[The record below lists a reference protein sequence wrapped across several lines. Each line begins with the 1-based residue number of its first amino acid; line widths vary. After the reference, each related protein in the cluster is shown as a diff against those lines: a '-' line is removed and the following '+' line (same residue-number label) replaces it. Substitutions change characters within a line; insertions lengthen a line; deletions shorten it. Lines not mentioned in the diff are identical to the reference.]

1 MTFRDM
7 NANSTST
14 ANAATATTRRP
25 MWRRI
30 LKVSAWT
37 LMAIVLYAF
46 GMVAAVLGL
55 LHPERL
61 TPLLEHVANNTLR
74 ADVTLG
80 HAQLSIR
87 GSFPYLGI
95 EMRDLTV
102 VSRDIK
108 TLDAADR
115 EMLPEWADTLLTVK
129 SFEGSIKLTD
139 LLVGDITIDSVII
152 DRPQANIVIVDDE
165 TNNYDIFP
173 PSEEE
178 DTTAFNI
185 ADLPKITLTRF
196 ALTNPGPVRF
206 YSDGAMATASFSAI
220 SLSGKDKPLYRIDFD
235 GDIDCPP
242 ISEIFGIEDLGFGLN
257 GNIRWD
263 QAKPEEIALEGF
275 AFKMSL
281 IQGNIDTGV
290 NIGDSARINDL
301 RLHLDP
307 LPVGELLAAVPEDMA
322 EFYGIPVG
330 INTNARIS
338 IDAKLLKPFSLG
350 ADGDAL
356 PTMDVDVFV
365 ADSYLKWQQVD
376 FRHLSAD
383 MSLHL
388 DGNDLNAS
396 VLTIRQLN
404 IAGPA
409 TNLHLTG
416 IVTEMLGDPLFD
428 GKVNGVSHLGALPP
442 QLKRLL
448 GGASISGDLTANA
461 RIKGRPSMLSPGG
474 FQRLLVKGDI
484 GLRKF
489 RWESDTVNYIYV
501 DRALFRFGTQETF
514 RRAGVTST
522 GLLTANL
529 TADSVYMSTPE
540 ARMHL
545 TALKMGIGTRNSH
558 SHHCDHDIQPMGG
571 GLSFARYEMFSVADS
586 SRVRLRDVKGYAI
599 AKAYEGDEHR
609 PHLVFDLEMKRFS
622 AGDRSTRAVLRGA
635 KTHIEAI
642 LRPET
647 DRTRAIRAIGD
658 SIHRAD
664 PTLDRDSVYEM
675 ASAEYRR
682 RRGRPRRAAAKED
695 EGTEAI
701 DFGTT
706 TAMRRVLRSWDISGT
721 IAGKRARLYTPYF
734 PLRNNLR
741 DIDIAFNNDSLNINH
756 IRYIVGSSDFTITG
770 KVSNIKK
777 ALTSRRKKQPLGIHL
792 DVSSDTIDVNQ
803 LAQAIF
809 TGAAYSSAAAAG
821 NSINLGDSDNEID
834 LDCAIQQQVATE
846 PDTVVP
852 ILVPTNIDANIHIDA
867 DNVRYADLML
877 HGLHGHAMIYNGA
890 LNLHELNATSD
901 VGDINL
907 SALYMGR
914 RVDELSFGFGMQL
927 SRFNLSNFLSL
938 VPAIDSIMPV
948 LRNFSGIIDAEIAA
962 TTPISPSM
970 DFVLPDFKAAVKL
983 DGKQLVLIDPDTF
996 KMLSKWL
1003 FFKNKK
1009 RNIIDQM
1016 SIQMMVE
1023 NNQLQI
1029 FPFIFDIDR
1038 YRLGIQGYN
1047 DFALNFKYH
1056 VAVLKSPL
1064 PFKFGINIS
1073 GNPDKMK
1080 IRLGRARLKPDD
1092 ALAVNLV
1099 DTTRINLLRQIS
1111 NVFRRGIREGDRARL
1126 RLGSLHNHGASPADE
1141 IPANDTLSAA
1151 DSAAFI
1157 REGLIEAPE
1166 PVATPESN
1174 KSKVTKNKKNKSDK
1188 RGKRNNPAA
1197 RDIKD
1202 DEKSEEEKI

>member
-1 MTFRDM
+1 M
-7 NANSTST
+7 NINTTST
-14 ANAATATTRRP
+14 ANSAAPTRRP
-25 MWRRI
+25 TWRRV
-30 LKVSAWT
+30 LKVSAWV

-46 GMVAAVLGL
+46 GMVAATLSL
-55 LHPERL
+55 LHPQRL
-61 TPLLEHVANNTLR
+61 TPLLEHVANHTLR

-80 HAQLSIR
+80 YAELNIR

-108 TLDAADR
+108 TMDAAER

-139 LLVGDITIDSVII
+139 LLAGAITVDSVII

-206 YSDGAMATASFSAI
+206 YSDGAMATASFNAI
-220 SLSGKDKPLYRIDFD
+220 SLSGKDKPMYRIDFD
-235 GDIDCPP
+235 GDADCPA

-281 IQGNIDTGV
+281 IQGNIDTRF
-290 NIGDSARINDL
+290 NIGDSARIDAL

-330 INTNARIS
+330 INTDARIRV
-338 IDAKLLKPFSLG
+338 DAKLLKPYSLG
-350 ADGDAL
+350 TDGDAL
-356 PTMDVDVFV
+356 PTMDVDVSV

-376 FRHLSAD
+376 FRHFSTD
-383 MSLHL
+383 MSLHI
-388 DGNDLNAS
+388 DGNNLNAS
-396 VLTIRQLN
+396 ILTIHQLN

-409 TNLHLTG
+409 TDLHLTG
-416 IVTEMLGDPLFD
+416 TVTEMLGDPLFD

-484 GLRKF
+484 GLRNF
-489 RWESDTVNYIYV
+489 RWESDTVNSMYV
-501 DRALFRFGTQETF
+501 DRALFKFGTQETF
-514 RRAGVTST
+514 KRADVTAT
-522 GLLTANL
+522 GLLTAHL
-529 TADSVYMSTPE
+529 TVDSVYISSPE

-545 TALKMGIGTRNSH
+545 TGLEMGIGTRNSH
-558 SHHCDHDIQPMGG
+558 SHHCDHDIRPMGG
-571 GLSFARYEMFSVADS
+571 ALSFARYEMFSVADS
-586 SRVRLRDVKGYAI
+586 ARVRLRNVKGYAI

-609 PHLVFDLEMKRFS
+609 PHLILDLEMHRFS

-635 KTHIEAI
+635 KTHLEAI

-647 DRTRAIRAIGD
+647 DRSRAIRAIGD
-658 SIHRAD
+658 SIHRAN
-664 PTLDRDSVYEM
+664 PTLDRDSIYGI
-675 ASAEYRR
+675 ATAEYRR
-682 RRGRPRRAAAKED
+682 RRGRPHRTTVKDSE
-695 EGTEAI
+695 TETI

-706 TAMRRVLRSWDISGT
+706 TAMRRFLRSWDINGT

-741 DIDIAFNNDSLNINH
+741 DIDITFNNDSLDIH
-756 IRYIVGSSDFTITG
+756 SMRYTVGSSNFTITG
-770 KVSNIKK
+770 KISNIKK
-777 ALTSRRKKQPLGIHL
+777 ALTSRRKSQPLGILL

-803 LAQAIF
+803 LARAVF
-809 TGAAYSSAAAAG
+809 AGAAYSSAAAAG
-821 NSINLGDSDNEID
+821 NGISLGDSDNEID
-834 LDCAIQQQVATE
+834 LECAMKQQGATAA
-846 PDTVVP
+846 DTIVP

-867 DNVRYADLML
+867 ANVRYADLML
-877 HGLHGHAMIYNGA
+877 HGLHGHAMMYNGA
-890 LNLHELNATSD
+890 VNLHELNATSD
-901 VGDINL
+901 VGDINI

-927 SRFNLSNFLSL
+927 SQFNLANFLSL

-948 LRNFSGIIDAEIAA
+948 LRDFSGIIDAEIAA

-970 DFVLPDFKAAVKL
+970 DFVLPEFNAAVKL

-996 KMLSKWL
+996 KTLSKWL

-1016 SIQMMVE
+1016 SIQMTVE
-1023 NNQLQI
+1023 NNQLHI
-1029 FPFIFDIDR
+1029 YPFIFDIDR
-1038 YRLGIQGYN
+1038 YRLGVQGYN

-1056 VAVLKSPL
+1056 IAVLKSPL

-1080 IRLGRARLKPDD
+1080 IRLGRARLKPGD
-1092 ALAVNLV
+1092 ALAVNIV
-1099 DTTRINLLRQIS
+1099 DTTRVNLMRQIS
-1111 NVFRRGIREGDRARL
+1111 NIFRRGIREGDRAHL
-1126 RLGSLHNHGASPADE
+1126 RLEALRHHGATPADD
-1141 IPANDTLSAA
+1141 IPDNDTLSPV
-1151 DSAAFI
+1151 DSTEFI
-1157 REGLIEAPE
+1157 YERQIEAP
-1166 PVATPESN
+1166 VHAATA
-1174 KSKVTKNKKNKSDK
+1174 KNKKVKKDKKDKSKNSKQDTQ
-1188 RGKRNNPAA
+1188 AS

-1202 DEKSEEEKI
+1202 DEKTHKNHI

>member
-1 MTFRDM
+1 M
-7 NANSTST
+7 NTDTTST
-14 ANAATATTRRP
+14 ATTATTSPRRP
-25 MWRRI
+25 MWRRV
-30 LKVSAWT
+30 LKVSAWV
-37 LMAIVLYAF
+37 LMAILLYAF
-46 GMVAAVLGL
+46 GMVAATLSL

-80 HAQLSIR
+80 HAELSIR

-108 TLDAADR
+108 ALSADER

-139 LLVGDITIDSVII
+139 LLVGDITVDSVII

-196 ALTNPGPVRF
+196 ALTNPGPIRF
-206 YSDGAMATASFSAI
+206 YSDGAMATANFSEI

-235 GDIDCPP
+235 GNADCPA

-281 IQGNIDTGV
+281 IQGNIDTQV
-290 NIGDSARINDL
+290 NIGDSARIDAL

-330 INTNARIS
+330 INTNARIRV
-338 IDAKLLKPFSLG
+338 DAKLLKPYSLG
-350 ADGDAL
+350 TDGDAL
-356 PTMDVDVFV
+356 PTMDVDVSV

-376 FRHLSAD
+376 FRHFSTD
-383 MSLHL
+383 MSLHI
-388 DGNDLNAS
+388 DGNNLNAS
-396 VLTIRQLN
+396 ILTIHQLN

-409 TNLHLTG
+409 TDLHLTG
-416 IVTEMLGDPLFD
+416 TVTEMLGDPLFD
-428 GKVNGVSHLGALPP
+428 GTVNGISHLGALPP

-484 GLRKF
+484 GLRNF
-489 RWESDTVNYIYV
+489 RWESDTANYLYV
-501 DRALFRFGTQETF
+501 GRALFKFGTQETF
-514 RRAGVTST
+514 RRADVTAT
-522 GLLTANL
+522 GLLTAHL
-529 TADSVYMSTPE
+529 TVDSMHLNSPE

-545 TALKMGIGTRNSH
+545 TGLEMGIGTRNSH
-558 SHHCDHDIQPMGG
+558 SHHCDHDIRPMGG
-571 GLSFARYEMFSVADS
+571 ALSFARYEMFSVADS
-586 SRVRLRDVKGYAI
+586 ARVRLRNVKVYAI

-609 PHLVFDLEMKRFS
+609 PHLILDLEMHRFS

-635 KTHIEAI
+635 KTHLEAI

-647 DRTRAIRAIGD
+647 DRSRAIRAIGD
-658 SIHRAD
+658 SIHRAN
-664 PTLDRDSVYEM
+664 PTLDRDSIYGM
-675 ASAEYRR
+675 ATAEYRR
-682 RRGRPRRAAAKED
+682 RRGRPHRTTVKDSE
-695 EGTEAI
+695 TETI

-706 TAMRRVLRSWDISGT
+706 TAMRRFLRSWDINGT

-734 PLRNNLR
+734 PLRNSLR
-741 DIDIAFNNDSLNINH
+741 DIDITFNNDSLDIH
-756 IRYIVGSSDFTITG
+756 SMRYTVGSSDFTITG
-770 KVSNIKK
+770 KISNIKK
-777 ALTSRRKKQPLGIHL
+777 ALTSRRKSQPLGILL

-803 LAQAIF
+803 LARAVF
-809 TGAAYSSAAAAG
+809 AGAAYSSAAAAG
-821 NSINLGDSDNEID
+821 NGISLGDSDNEID
-834 LDCAIQQQVATE
+834 LECAMKQQGATAA
-846 PDTVVP
+846 DTIVP

-867 DNVRYADLML
+867 ANVRYADLML
-877 HGLHGHAMIYNGA
+877 HGLHGHAMMYNGA
-890 LNLHELNATSD
+890 VNLHELNATSD
-901 VGDINL
+901 VGDINI

-927 SRFNLSNFLSL
+927 SQFNLANFLSL

-948 LRNFSGIIDAEIAA
+948 LRDFSGIIDAEIAA
-962 TTPISPSM
+962 TAPISPSM
-970 DFVLPDFKAAVKL
+970 DFVLPEFNAAVKL

-996 KMLSKWL
+996 KTLSKWL

-1016 SIQMMVE
+1016 SIQMTVE

-1029 FPFIFDIDR
+1029 YPLIFDIDR
-1038 YRLGIQGYN
+1038 YRLGVQGYN

-1056 VAVLKSPL
+1056 IAVLKSPL

-1080 IRLGRARLKPDD
+1080 IRLGRARLKPGD
-1092 ALAVNLV
+1092 ALTVNIV
-1099 DTTRINLLRQIS
+1099 DTTRVNLMRQIS

-1126 RLGSLHNHGASPADE
+1126 RLETLHNHGATPADE
-1141 IPANDTLSAA
+1141 IPDNDTLSRA
-1151 DSAAFI
+1151 DSVEFI

-1166 PVATPESN
+1166 HAVTPQSDA
-1174 KSKVTKNKKNKSDK
+1174 KGKKGKKNKRNK
-1188 RGKRNNPAA
+1188 RERQDTQVS

-1202 DEKSEEEKI
+1202 DETNDENHI

>member
-1 MTFRDM
+1 M
-7 NANSTST
+7 NANTTST
-14 ANAATATTRRP
+14 ANSAAPLRRP
-25 MWRRI
+25 TWRRV

-46 GMVAAVLGL
+46 GMVAATLSL
-55 LHPERL
+55 LHPQRL
-61 TPLLEHVANNTLR
+61 TPLLEHVANHTLR
-74 ADVTLG
+74 ADVSLG
-80 HAQLSIR
+80 HAELSIR
-87 GSFPYLGI
+87 GSFPYLGV

-108 TLDAADR
+108 ALDAADR

-139 LLVGDITIDSVII
+139 LLTGAITVDSVII

-173 PSEEE
+173 PSEQE

-206 YSDGAMATASFSAI
+206 YSDGALATATFSAI
-220 SLSGKDKPLYRIDFD
+220 ALSGKDKPLYRIDFD
-235 GDIDCPP
+235 GEADYPL
-242 ISEIFGIEDLGFGLN
+242 ISEVFGIKDLGFGLN

-281 IQGNIDTGV
+281 IQGNIDTRF
-290 NIGDSARINDL
+290 NIGDSARVDAL

-307 LPVGELLAAVPEDMA
+307 LPVGEVLAAVPEDMA

-330 INTNARIS
+330 INTNARIRV
-338 IDAKLLKPFSLG
+338 DAKLLKPFSLG

-356 PTMDVDVFV
+356 PTMDVDVSV

-376 FRHLSAD
+376 FRHFSTD
-383 MSLHL
+383 MSLHI

-396 VLTIRQLN
+396 ILTIHQLN

-409 TNLHLTG
+409 TDLHLTG
-416 IVTEMLGDPLFD
+416 TVTEMLGDPLFD

-474 FQRLLVKGDI
+474 FQQLLVKGNI
-484 GLRKF
+484 GLRNF
-489 RWESDTVNYIYV
+489 RLESDTVNSIYV
-501 DRALFRFGTQETF
+501 DRALFNFGTQETF
-514 RRAGVTST
+514 KRADVTAT
-522 GLLTANL
+522 GLLTAHL
-529 TADSVYMSTPE
+529 TVDSVYMSTPE

-545 TALKMGIGTRNSH
+545 TGLEMGIGTRNSH
-558 SHHCDHDIQPMGG
+558 RHHCDHEIRPMGG
-571 GLSFARYEMFSVADS
+571 GISFDRYEMFSVADS
-586 SRVRLRDVKGYAI
+586 SRVRLRNVKGYAI
-599 AKAYEGDEHR
+599 AKAYEGNAHR
-609 PHLVFDLEMKRFS
+609 PHLILDLEMKRFS
-622 AGDRSTRAVLRGA
+622 AGDRSTRAVLRSA
-635 KTHIEAI
+635 KTHLEAI

-647 DRTRAIRAIGD
+647 DRTRVIRAIGD
-658 SIHRAD
+658 SIHRVNPA
-664 PTLDRDSVYEM
+664 LDRDSIYEM
-675 ASAEYRR
+675 AAAEYRR
-682 RRGRPRRAAAKED
+682 RRGRPRRAMVNDSE
-695 EGTEAI
+695 TETI

-706 TAMRRVLRSWDISGT
+706 TAMRRLLRSWDITGT

-734 PLRNNLR
+734 PLRNSLR
-741 DIDIAFNNDSLNINH
+741 DIDIAFNNDSLDIHNM
-756 IRYIVGSSDFTITG
+756 RYTVGASDFTITG

-777 ALTSRRKKQPLGIHL
+777 ALTSRSKRQPLGIHL

-803 LAQAIF
+803 LAQAVF
-809 TGAAYSSAAAAG
+809 AGAAYSSAAAAG
-821 NSINLGDSDNEID
+821 NGISLGDSDNEID
-834 LDCAIQQQVATE
+834 LDCAMQQQTTTQS
-846 PDTVVP
+846 DTVVP

-867 DNVRYADLML
+867 ANVRYADLML
-877 HGLHGHAMIYNGA
+877 HNLHGHAMALNGA

-901 VGDINL
+901 VGNINL

-914 RVDELSFGFGMQL
+914 RADELNFGFGMQL
-927 SRFNLSNFLSL
+927 SHFNLANFLNL

-962 TTPISPSM
+962 TTPISPTM

-996 KMLSKWL
+996 KTLSKWL

-1016 SIQMMVE
+1016 SIQMTVE

-1029 FPFIFDIDR
+1029 YPFIFDIDR
-1038 YRLGIQGYN
+1038 YRLGVQGYN
-1047 DFALNFKYH
+1047 DFALNLKYH
-1056 VAVLKSPL
+1056 IAVLKSPL

-1073 GNPDKMK
+1073 GNPDNMK

-1092 ALAVNLV
+1092 ALAVNIV
-1099 DTTRINLLRQIS
+1099 DTTRINLMRQIS
-1111 NVFRRGIREGDRARL
+1111 NIFRRGIREGDRARL
-1126 RLGSLHNHGASPADE
+1126 RLESLHRHGATPADE
-1141 IPANDTLSAA
+1141 IPANDTLSRT
-1151 DSAAFI
+1151 DSAEFI
-1157 REGLIEAPE
+1157 REGLIEAPT
-1166 PVATPESN
+1166 PVATPADTKDKKGK
-1174 KSKVTKNKKNKSDK
+1174 KSKK
-1188 RGKRNNPAA
+1188 GKRKSSKQDAQVS

-1202 DEKSEEEKI
+1202 DEKTHESHI

>member
-1 MTFRDM
+1 M
-7 NANSTST
+7 NAETTSS
-14 ANAATATTRRP
+14 AKNATATTRRP

-30 LKVSAWT
+30 LKGSAWT
-37 LMAIVLYAF
+37 LMAIVLYTF
-46 GMVAAVLGL
+46 GMVAATLSL
-55 LHPERL
+55 LHPQRL
-61 TPLLEHVANNTLR
+61 TPLLEHVANHTLR
-74 ADVTLG
+74 ADVSLG
-80 HAQLSIR
+80 HAELSIR

-95 EMRDLTV
+95 EIRDLTV

-108 TLDAADR
+108 ALDAADR

-139 LLVGDITIDSVII
+139 LLTGAITVDSVII

-206 YSDGAMATASFSAI
+206 YNDGAMATATFSAI
-220 SLSGKDKPLYRIDFD
+220 SLSGKDKPLYRINFD
-235 GDIDCPP
+235 GDADCPA
-242 ISEIFGIEDLGFGLN
+242 ISEIFGIKDLGFGLN

-281 IQGNIDTGV
+281 IQGNIDTRF
-290 NIGDSARINDL
+290 NIGDSARVDAL

-330 INTNARIS
+330 INTNARIRV
-338 IDAKLLKPFSLG
+338 DAKLLKPFSLG

-356 PTMDVDVFV
+356 PTMDVNISVP
-365 ADSYLKWQQVD
+365 DSYLKWQQVD
-376 FRHLSAD
+376 FRHFSTD
-383 MSLHL
+383 MSLHI

-396 VLTIRQLN
+396 ILTIHQLN

-409 TNLHLTG
+409 TDLHLTG
-416 IVTEMLGDPLFD
+416 SVTEMLGDPLFD

-474 FQRLLVKGDI
+474 FQHLLVKGDI
-484 GLRKF
+484 GLRNF
-489 RWESDTVNYIYV
+489 RWQSDTVNSIYV
-501 DRALFRFGTQETF
+501 DRALFNFGTQETF
-514 RRAGVTST
+514 KRADVTAT
-522 GLLTANL
+522 GLLTARL
-529 TADSVYMSTPE
+529 TVDSAYISTPE

-545 TALKMGIGTRNSH
+545 TDLQMGIGTRNSH
-558 SHHCDHDIQPMGG
+558 RHHCDHDIQPMGG

-609 PHLVFDLEMKRFS
+609 PHLILDLEMQRFS
-622 AGDRSTRAVLRGA
+622 AGDRSTRAVLRSA
-635 KTHIEAI
+635 KTHLEAI
-642 LRPET
+642 LRPEN
-647 DRTRAIRAIGD
+647 DRTRAIRTIGD
-658 SIHRAD
+658 SIHRAN
-664 PTLDRDSVYEM
+664 PTLDRDSVYEI

-682 RRGRPRRAAAKED
+682 RHSRHSSTTVKD

-706 TAMRRVLRSWDISGT
+706 TAIRRLLRSWDITGT

-734 PLRNNLR
+734 PLRNSLR
-741 DIDIAFNNDSLNINH
+741 DIDIVFNNDSLDIH
-756 IRYIVGSSDFTITG
+756 SMRYTAGSSDFTITG

-777 ALTSRRKKQPLGIHL
+777 ALTSRKKTQPLGIHL
-792 DVSSDTIDVNQ
+792 DVSSDTIDINQ
-803 LAQAIF
+803 LAKAVF
-809 TGAAYSSAAAAG
+809 AGAAYSSAAATG
-821 NSINLGDSDNEID
+821 NGISLGDSDNEID
-834 LDCAIQQQVATE
+834 LECAMQQQTTTQS
-846 PDTVVP
+846 DTVVP

-867 DNVRYADLML
+867 ANVRYADLML
-877 HGLHGHAMIYNGA
+877 HNLHGHAMALNGA

-914 RVDELSFGFGMQL
+914 RADELSFGFGMQL
-927 SRFNLSNFLSL
+927 SRFNLANFLSL

-948 LRNFSGIIDAEIAA
+948 LRDFSGIIDAEIAA

-996 KMLSKWL
+996 KTLSKWL

-1009 RNIIDQM
+1009 RNVIDQM
-1016 SIQMMVE
+1016 SIQMTVE

-1029 FPFIFDIDR
+1029 YPFIFDIDR
-1038 YRLGIQGYN
+1038 YRLGVQGYN

-1056 VAVLKSPL
+1056 IAVLKSPL

-1080 IRLGRARLKPDD
+1080 IRIGRARLKPGD
-1092 ALAVNLV
+1092 AMAVNIV
-1099 DTTRINLLRQIS
+1099 DTTRVNLMRQIS
-1111 NVFRRGIREGDRARL
+1111 NVFRRGIRAGDRARL
-1126 RLGSLHNHGASPADE
+1126 RLGSLRRHGASPADE
-1141 IPANDTLSAA
+1141 IPDNDTLSAA
-1151 DSAAFI
+1151 DSVEFI
-1157 REGLIEAPE
+1157 REGLIEAPT
-1166 PVATPESN
+1166 PIATPAD
-1174 KSKVTKNKKNKSDK
+1174 KKDK
-1188 RGKRNNPAA
+1188 RSKKDRKGKDKKDIQAA

-1202 DEKSEEEKI
+1202 DEKEYENHI